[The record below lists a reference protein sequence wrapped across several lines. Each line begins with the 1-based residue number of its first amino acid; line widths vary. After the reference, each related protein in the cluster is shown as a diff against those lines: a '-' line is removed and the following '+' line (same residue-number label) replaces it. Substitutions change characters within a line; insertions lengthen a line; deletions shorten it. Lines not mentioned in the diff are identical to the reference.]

1 MYIKKSNINTP
12 MVMKVMGWLLVIEAL
27 FMAVP
32 MTVSLCYKEYDSAR
46 AFLYAI
52 LITLGLGV
60 TMTKFIR
67 PARMEMHRKEGF
79 LLTSFIWVIFSLFG
93 MMPFLLSGV
102 VDNLTNAFFETMAGF
117 TTTGSTVF
125 IDVETLPK
133 GILLWRSLMQWI
145 GGMGIIL
152 FTLAVMPMFN
162 QTGGVQ
168 LFNAEVTGITHDKL
182 RPRVSQTALGLWGV
196 YIGLTVMMFVL
207 LCFGPMNIFDS
218 ICHTLSCVSTGGFS
232 TKNNS
237 IGFWDSRYVDSIVVL
252 FMFVGGINFSLLYN
266 LLQGKV
272 KSILKNEVLK
282 WYVLLCVIGT
292 LICFADLYFR
302 GENTNIIDCA
312 IDSLFHITATIST
325 TGYSVETYKWGQF
338 SLMIL
343 IILMISC
350 ACAGSTSG
358 GLKID
363 RMIVMFKNVKN
374 EFRKAIHPN
383 LVTTVRMNGKVV
395 PYAHVQRTIAFLVIF
410 TLILIV
416 STLIIT
422 LFNIDVFDSFFMS
435 LSALCNVGYGAEIG
449 DGGALINM
457 PDTVKWILSFDM
469 LIGRLELFTVLIL
482 FTKGF
487 WVKIN

>member
-1 MYIKKSNINTP
+1 MYIRKSNINTL
-12 MVMKVMGWLLVIEAL
+12 MVIRVIGWLLMIEAM
-27 FMAVP
+27 FMTVP
-32 MTVSLCYKEYDSAR
+32 MCVSLYYNEYGCAEK
-46 AFLYAI
+46 FFYAI
-52 LITLGLGV
+52 LITLSLGGL
-60 TMTKFIR
+60 TTKFVR
-67 PARMEMHRKEGF
+67 PDRMDMHRKEGF
-79 LLTSFIWVIFSLFG
+79 LLTSLIWVVFSLFG
-93 MMPFLLSGV
+93 MLPFIFSGV
-102 VDNLTNAFFETMAGF
+102 VDNVTDAFYETMAGF

-125 IDVETLPK
+125 TDVENLPK

-162 QTGGVQ
+162 KSSGVQ

-196 YIGLTVMMFVL
+196 YIGLTIIMAL
-207 LCFGPMNIFDS
+207 LLFMGPMNMFDS

-232 TKNNS
+232 TKNTS
-237 IGFWDSRYVDSIVVL
+237 IGYWDSRYVDSVVIA
-252 FMFVGGINFSLLYN
+252 FMFLGGVNFSILYN
-266 LLQGKV
+266 LAHGKF
-272 KSILKNEVLK
+272 KQAYKNEVLK
-282 WYVLLCVIGT
+282 WYVLICLLGT
-292 LICFADLYFR
+292 VICFADLYFR
-302 GENTNIIDCA
+302 GENRNVLDCA

-325 TGYSVETYKWGQF
+325 TGYSVENYSWGQF

-363 RMIVMFKNVKN
+363 RMVVLFKNVKN
-374 EFRKAIHPN
+374 EFSKAIHPN

-395 PYAHVQRTIAFLVIF
+395 PYAHVQRTVAFLVIF
-410 TLILIV
+410 TLILV
-416 STLIIT
+416 ASTTIIT
-422 LFNIDVFDSFFMS
+422 MFDIKVFDSFFMS
-435 LSALCNVGYGAEIG
+435 LSALCNVGYGFEIG
-449 DGGALINM
+449 DSGTLESLPI
-457 PDTVKWILSFDM
+457 TVKWLLSFDM

-487 WVKIN
+487 WIKN

>member
-1 MYIKKSNINTP
+1 MYIRKSNINTL

-27 FMAVP
+27 FMAIP
-32 MTVSLCYKEYDSAR
+32 MIVSLCYAEYDCAKS
-46 AFLYAI
+46 FLYAI
-52 LITLGLGV
+52 LVTLGLGFL
-60 TMTKFIR
+60 MTKFIR
-67 PARMEMHRKEGF
+67 PVRMDMHRKEGF
-79 LLTSFIWVIFSLFG
+79 LLTSFIWIIFSIFG
-93 MMPFLLSGV
+93 MLPFLFSGV
-102 VDNLTNAFFETMAGF
+102 VSNLTDSFYETMAGF

-125 IDVETLPK
+125 TDVEVLPK

-162 QTGGVQ
+162 QSGGVQ
-168 LFNAEVTGITHDKL
+168 LFNAEVTGITHEKL

-196 YIGLTVMMFVL
+196 YIGLTVLMCIF
-207 LCFGPMNIFDS
+207 LCFGPMDVFDS

-232 TKNNS
+232 TKNDS
-237 IGFWDSRYVDSIVVL
+237 IGFWDSRYIDSIVVL

-266 LLQGKV
+266 LVQGKV
-272 KSILKNEVLK
+272 KSLLKNEVFK
-282 WYVLLCVIGT
+282 WYVFLCIIGT
-292 LICFADLYFR
+292 VICFADLYYR
-302 GENTNIIDCA
+302 GENSNIIDCA

-325 TGYSVETYKWGQF
+325 TGYSVENYSWGQF

-343 IILMISC
+343 IILMVSC

-363 RMIVMFKNVKN
+363 RMIVMLKNVKN

-383 LVTTVRMNGKVV
+383 LITTVRLNDKVV

-410 TLILIV
+410 ALILVV
-416 STLIIT
+416 STVIIT
-422 LFNIDVFDSFFMS
+422 MFNIDVFESFFMS
-435 LSALCNVGYGAEIG
+435 LSALCNVGYGAEMG
-449 DGGALINM
+449 DSGALSNM
-457 PDTVKWILSFDM
+457 PDTVKWLLSFDM

-487 WVKIN
+487 WVK